1 MEEIL
6 LDLGGRPRSPTRQRG
21 RDLIQYEVTV
31 NRRDIEAVC
40 LCCGSLQVHT
50 RHPLFE
56 GGMCTPCKDRFLE
69 ALFVYDEDGYQS
81 YCSICAAGNMLL
93 ICESPECTRC
103 YCFECVDALVGPGA
117 SDKAHG
123 THSWACFLCLP
134 SPRHGLLRR
143 RRRWR
148 EQLKTFHDLQ
158 AGSPL
163 KMYKTVPVW
172 KREPLRVLS
181 LFGDIRQE
189 LTSLGFLESG
199 SEAGRLRHLEDVT
212 NVVRRDAQHGQCPH
226 VKTPAAHCAHVPQV
240 EKWGPI
246 DLVFGSTPAPGHTRG
261 CPPGWFLFQFHR
273 LLQYARPRP
282 SNPKPFFWMFVD
294 NLLLTSNDQATA
306 TRFLETEPATL
317 QDVRGRV
324 LHGAVRVWSNI
335 PAVKSPS
342 LLLLL
347 LSGLS
352 AEIQQ
357 TEVRAKVG
365 SHCLLSCVYPGRLH
379 FDLDDVYIY
388 WQISKSNTAVTYH
401 IPRNN
406 SSGQADSRYQGRAHL
421 SLDSVERGNFSLH
434 LRNVT
439 PQDAQ
444 KFTCLVFRKSL
455 NMRKILE
462 AVVTLRVAANFSMPV
477 VGRLVASTPSGPS
490 QDQVLTFTC
499 TSTDGYPQPKVYWI
513 NRTDA
518 SLLDRALHNDTVSL
532 NVRGLYDVVSVLTV
546 PWVPSPSV
554 GCCIEN
560 VLLQQ
565 NLTSSGPAEP
575 SAGGNT
581 SRITE
586 TPGLA
591 PGEGS
596 RAVTIVI
603 AVLGVVAVALAGT
616 WAKCRP
622 RSYTGARAVTQEQE
636 LTGGPEV
643 SITQHRQA
651 REACA
656 LSPRKDRRTGCTGQA
671 ER

>member
-212 NVVRRDAQHGQCPH
+212 NVVRRD
-226 VKTPAAHCAHVPQV
+226 V

-335 PAVKSPS
+335 PAVKS
-342 LLLLL
+342 
-347 LSGLS
+347 
-352 AEIQQ
+352 
-357 TEVRAKVG
+357 R
-365 SHCLLSCVYPGRLH
+365 H
-379 FDLDDVYIY
+379 
-388 WQISKSNTAVTYH
+388 TA
-401 IPRNN
+401 
-406 SSGQADSRYQGRAHL
+406 L
-421 SLDSVERGNFSLH
+421 
-434 LRNVT
+434 T
-439 PQDAQ
+439 P
-444 KFTCLVFRKSL
+444 
-455 NMRKILE
+455 E
-462 AVVTLRVAANFSMPV
+462 
-477 VGRLVASTPSGPS
+477 
-490 QDQVLTFTC
+490 
-499 TSTDGYPQPKVYWI
+499 
-513 NRTDA
+513 
-518 SLLDRALHNDTVSL
+518 
-532 NVRGLYDVVSVLTV
+532 
-546 PWVPSPSV
+546 
-554 GCCIEN
+554 E
-560 VLLQQ
+560 
-565 NLTSSGPAEP
+565 E
-575 SAGGNT
+575 
-581 SRITE
+581 
-586 TPGLA
+586 
-591 PGEGS
+591 
-596 RAVTIVI
+596 
-603 AVLGVVAVALAGT
+603 VALLAHITRSTELGP
-616 WAKCRP
+616 RP
-622 RSYTGARAVTQEQE
+622 HTALVKNCF
-636 LTGGPEV
+636 LPL
-643 SITQHRQA
+643 
-651 REACA
+651 REYFCFSQNS
-656 LSPRKDRRTGCTGQA
+656 LPL
-671 ER
+671 